1 MSEAG
6 GGRRLAR
13 EDTFLAA
20 YTGRRG
26 RRESDR
32 ELLTFRLGDEA
43 YGFDMRV
50 MREIA
55 PLRDITELPRVPA
68 FLRGIISLRG
78 AVVPVIDLRLRMRL
92 PAAEPTRASR
102 ILVVEHQEQRFGL
115 IVDRVTRVARLTHAQ
130 IEVAPMGGTG
140 SEFLAEVARADGELI
155 ALLDVAA
162 VVQFS
167 LEGI

>member
-1 MSEAG
+1 MSGA
-6 GGRRLAR
+6 RRLAR

-43 YGFDMRV
+43 YAFDMRV

-55 PLRDITELPRVPA
+55 ALREITELPRVPG

-92 PAAEPTRASR
+92 PPAAPTRASR
-102 ILVVEHQEQRFGL
+102 ILVVEHQDQRFGL
-115 IVDRVTRVARLTHAQ
+115 IVDRVSRVVRLTHAQ
-130 IEVAPMGGTG
+130 IEAAPLAGAG

-155 ALLDVAA
+155 ALLDVGA
-162 VVQFS
+162 VVGFS
-167 LEGI
+167 LEGA